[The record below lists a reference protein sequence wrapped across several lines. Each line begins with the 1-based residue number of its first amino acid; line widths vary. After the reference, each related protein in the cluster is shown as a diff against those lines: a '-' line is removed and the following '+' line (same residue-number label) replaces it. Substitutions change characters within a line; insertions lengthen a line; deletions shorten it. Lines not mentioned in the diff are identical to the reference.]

1 MTIPNFVCQI
11 DEGQMDDDGCGDET
25 HEHYGPRPPPDG
37 PINGKTS
44 EGLISALSTELKEM
58 VQVPLTH
65 SSLNQISRFAN
76 IAQELI
82 MVRSPIADVRQRK
95 RPRYASGGISVP
107 YQGGPYSDPNPV
119 IGGSGYPLEE
129 NALTGEAAPNETF
142 GAKLVRELIPALTN
156 ATNKGG
162 AKKGIFEDL
171 VDGIA
176 AARDKGLDDVADS
189 LQKKLDA
196 LGDVGAKVVESEIED
211 PQPAFEE
218 GQEAVQ

>member
-1 MTIPNFVCQI
+1 
-11 DEGQMDDDGCGDET
+11 
-25 HEHYGPRPPPDG
+25 
-37 PINGKTS
+37 
-44 EGLISALSTELKEM
+44 
-58 VQVPLTH
+58 
-65 SSLNQISRFAN
+65 
-76 IAQELI
+76 

-107 YQGGPYSDPNPV
+107 YQGDSYPNPSPV

-196 LGDVGAKVVESEIED
+196 LGDVGAKVIESESEA
-211 PQPAFEE
+211 PQPAIEE
-218 GQEAVQ
+218 GQEATQ